1 MFSVIQ
7 MGLIH
12 GLDPMEVL
20 GQLLRTFSH
29 EVAVEG
35 RAALCQASIFPRVYV
50 VQ

>member
-12 GLDPMEVL
+12 GLYPVELL
-20 GQLLRTFSH
+20 GQLFNAFSH

-35 RAALCQASIFPRVYV
+35 CAALSAK
-50 VQ
+50 